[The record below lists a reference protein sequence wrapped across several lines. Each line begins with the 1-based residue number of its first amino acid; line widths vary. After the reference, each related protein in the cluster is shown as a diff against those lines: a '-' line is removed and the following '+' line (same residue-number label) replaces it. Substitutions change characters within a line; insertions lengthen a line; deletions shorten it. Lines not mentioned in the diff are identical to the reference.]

1 MKPQELRIGN
11 LVTINQTALHF
22 DGSGE
27 SESIFEIG
35 EIRTDLV
42 YFKGFHAGEYCSSI
56 HPIPL
61 TKEWFLKLGFANDR
75 GVLFEL
81 PGYIQEKCKGDKGF
95 KKSAFFFNNRED
107 VNMWMDCQT
116 RVCVK
121 YVHEVQNLVYA
132 LTGEELE
139 VQP

>member
-11 LVTINQTALHF
+11 LVIL
-22 DGSGE
+22 
-27 SESIFEIG
+27 SISNVSHYGKIHSLTPSHLLIG
-35 EIRTDLV
+35 DSIKCDYCDLQ
-42 YFKGFHAGEYCSSI
+42 
-56 HPIPL
+56 PILL
-61 TKEWFLKLGFANDR
+61 TKEWFLKLGFTDDR

-81 PGYIQEKCKGDKGF
+81 PIHIQEKCKGDKGF

-139 VQP
+139 VKL